1 MNSHLDQI
9 ANFSVELLKSSEPC
23 IWVPSDR
30 LVFHQVPVPSA
41 PRRKWPDLLPWM
53 LEDKILQS
61 PDDMHFV
68 IAGKD
73 QNKLNVLVVARSQI
87 QAWKETVEASGLASY
102 RLIPDYMALPW
113 HSGLLCVAKHVDRIL
128 VRCGEFEGFSA
139 SANLA
144 WHMLADLMQKTGSSL
159 SLSGLS
165 KDELPTLFKE
175 KFAEKVEIVHP
186 SIDWQYAGYPANA
199 NLLKGDFALASTSND
214 LMPWLKTAALFV
226 LALVL
231 GFATL
236 NMQNKRLEEE
246 IAALRDQNISAF
258 YSLFPGLTIR
268 SGNIRTTLESYIS
281 NRFRQRESL
290 QSEIMQALTVLDR
303 AMSSCNCDLQG
314 LTWRNGSL
322 ELILPQS
329 VATVAEQ
336 WDFEGYEKRISVTS
350 EDSLALILS
359 PEYRR

>member
-1 MNSHLDQI
+1 MNTHLDHI
-9 ANFSVELLKSSEPC
+9 ANFSVDLLKNGEPC
-23 IWVPSDR
+23 IWVPSDK

-53 LEDKILQS
+53 LEDKMLQQ

-68 IAGKD
+68 IAGKNQD
-73 QNKLNVLVVARSQI
+73 KLNVLVVARSHI
-87 QAWKETVEASGLASY
+87 QAWKETVEAAGLSRY

-113 HSGLLCVAKHVDRIL
+113 HSGLLCVAKHADRIL
-128 VRCGEFEGFSA
+128 VRSGEFAGFSA

-144 WHMLADLMQKTGSSL
+144 WHMLAGLVQKTGSSL

-165 KDELPTLFKE
+165 EDEIPAQYKE
-175 KFAEKVEIVHP
+175 KFAGKVEIVHP
-186 SIDWQYAGYPANA
+186 EIDWQYAGFPGNA
-199 NLLKGDFALASTSND
+199 NLLKGDFALASTPND

-236 NMQNKRLEEE
+236 NMQNKQLAEEV
-246 IAALRDQNISAF
+246 AYLREQNISAF

-268 SGNIRTTLESYIS
+268 SGNIRATLESYIS

-290 QSEIMQALTVLDR
+290 QTEAMQALTVLDS
-303 AMSSCNCDLQG
+303 ALSSCNCDLQG
-314 LTWRNGSL
+314 LTWRNRSL
-322 ELILPQS
+322 ELILPQ
-329 VATVAEQ
+329 AAAAVAER
-336 WDFEGYEKRISVTS
+336 WDFEGYEKHISAAS
-350 EDSLALILS
+350 EDTLTLVLS
-359 PEYRR
+359 PEYGR